1 MANRFEPNFDGVKA
15 VMQSP
20 GVRAALRVRAEAVKS
35 RANSDDPEL
44 GAYVRDGT
52 RPKGRPYSRVIS
64 DDGAE
69 REFGS
74 SKTARRR
81 TLGRAAGLE

>member
-1 MANRFEPNFDGVKA
+1 MAKYVPDFNGIKA
-15 VMQSP
+15 VMQSAE
-20 GVRAALRVRAEAVKS
+20 VRAALRARAESVKS
-35 RANSDDPEL
+35 RANSMDPEL
-44 GAYVRDGT
+44 GAYVTDGT